1 MTDLN
6 ANLNVQVEAEFQIT
20 IRNSDGSIK
29 HKYDTQ
35 PNLITDNGLNVLA
48 FNSPKDNTG
57 NIYTY
62 YSSLFSACF
71 IGTGSSIPTE
81 QDVALFG
88 PLLKNSSSTT
98 PINIVED
105 CIPVTRPNHV
115 KVSSSKKFI
124 FTDIDN
130 KNITEIGLG
139 EFLSGKFSDSSAKYC
154 LFTHALVKDSN
165 GIPTTITVLKGE
177 ILEINYTINRFFDIR
192 PVIQEIDLEVEAN
205 GATTKTRYNY
215 MVMFAEI
222 ANANAYQPIG
232 ITIPEQSSVY
242 AYEAKETLAELTAA
256 GGYNLVTK
264 FPRFISNPNRSQINT
279 LLTNACSTNYKS
291 IGGTSVEEASW
302 KMEAGYSSYKVLTPP
317 NGNTKIMRWGFSP
330 YTGNFEKGIRLLW
343 LNCVVFRTDQFYFTE
358 TAALLLI
365 AFSNKATG
373 EGLPKTE
380 DYIFNIELTTT
391 VSRMV

>member
-35 PNLITDNGLNVLA
+35 SNLITDNGLNVLA

-71 IGTGSSIPTE
+71 IGTGSGIPKE
-81 QDVALFG
+81 QDVALFA
-88 PLLKNSSSTT
+88 PLLNNSSSTNPT
-98 PINIVED
+98 NIVED

-139 EFLSGKFSDSSAKYC
+139 VFFSGKFSDNSAKYC
-154 LFTHALVKDSN
+154 LFTHALVKDN
-165 GIPTTITVLKGE
+165 KGTPTTITVLKGE
-177 ILEINYTINRFFDIR
+177 ILEINYTVNRFFDIR

-215 MVMFAEI
+215 MVMLTEI

-232 ITIPEQSSVY
+232 ISSPQNSY
-242 AYEAKETLAELTAA
+242 LFAYETKETLAELKAA
-256 GGYNLVTK
+256 GGYNLATK
-264 FPRFISNPNRSQINT
+264 FPRFISNPNRTQMNT
-279 LLTNACSTNYKS
+279 LVNNTCSAKYQD
-291 IGGTSVEEASW
+291 IGGNSVEEDSW
-302 KMEAGYSSYKVLTPP
+302 KMQAGYSSYKVLTPP
-317 NGNTKIMRWGFSP
+317 NGNTRIMRWGFSP

-343 LNCVVFRTDQFYFTE
+343 LNCTVFRTNQLDDTG
-358 TAALLLI
+358 TAASLLI

-373 EGLPKTE
+373 EGLLKTE